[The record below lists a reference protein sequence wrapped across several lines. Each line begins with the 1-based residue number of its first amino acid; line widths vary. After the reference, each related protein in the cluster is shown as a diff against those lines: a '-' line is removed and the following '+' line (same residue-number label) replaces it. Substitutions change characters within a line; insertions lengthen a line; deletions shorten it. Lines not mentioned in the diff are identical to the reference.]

1 MNEETKVIDE
11 ITNEEVNVAVEAIE
25 ENEGGI
31 LGLIVLAAAA
41 VGTGVAAWYYKKS
54 GKADERRIKKLE
66 KKGYTVIAPEV
77 TEEVDANEELD
88 EETK

>member
-11 ITNEEVNVAVEAIE
+11 ITNEGVNDAVDAIE
-25 ENEGGI
+25 ETGVDLLSAI
-31 LGLIVLAAAA
+31 IIAAATLGA
-41 VGTGVAAWYYKKS
+41 GAAAWWYKKS

-77 TEEVDANEELD
+77 SDVEADENLD
-88 EETK
+88 EEIA

>member
-1 MNEETKVIDE
+1 MNEETKVFDE

-25 ENEGGI
+25 ENEGGL
-31 LGLIVLAAAA
+31 LGLFLLAAAG
-41 VGTGVAAWYYKKS
+41 VGTGVAAWWYKKS

-66 KKGYTVIAPEV
+66 KKGYTVIAPEA
-77 TEEVDANEELD
+77 EEVEAIEELD

>member
-25 ENEGGI
+25 ENEGGL
-31 LGLIVLAAAA
+31 LGLVVLAAAGVA
-41 VGTGVAAWYYKKS
+41 TGVAAWWYKKS
-54 GKADERRIKKLE
+54 GKADEHRIKKLE

-77 TEEVDANEELD
+77 EEVEAIEELD